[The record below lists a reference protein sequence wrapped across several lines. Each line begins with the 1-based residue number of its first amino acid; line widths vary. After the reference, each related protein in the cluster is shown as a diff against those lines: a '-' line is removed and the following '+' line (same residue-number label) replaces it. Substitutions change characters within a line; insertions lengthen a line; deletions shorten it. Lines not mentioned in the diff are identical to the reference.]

1 VILRLTEYDPDF
13 IWYYIPVF
21 LEFRMYALQ
30 IGESLDDNP
39 MWSGTFFHDRTI
51 SENIFAE

>member
-1 VILRLTEYDPDF
+1 MILRLTEYDPDF